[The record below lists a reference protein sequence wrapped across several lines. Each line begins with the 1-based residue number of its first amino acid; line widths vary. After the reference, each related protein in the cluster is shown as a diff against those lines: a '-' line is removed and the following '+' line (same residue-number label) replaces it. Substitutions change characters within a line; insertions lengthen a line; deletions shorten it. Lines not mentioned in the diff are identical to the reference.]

1 MFAKLMHNLPPGTR
15 TRNTSDITRLR
26 KDLYS
31 DNVISSSYTLPTL
44 YGGDVT
50 RKMKLLEK
58 QKKGKKKMR
67 EFGQVNIPQEA
78 FISALKFDDE

>member
-1 MFAKLMHNLPPGTR
+1 MASKAYRGVLKARINK
-15 TRNTSDITRLR
+15 I
-26 KDLYS
+26 
-31 DNVISSSYTLPTL
+31 

-58 QKKGKKKMR
+58 QKKGKKRMR